1 MANVGL
7 IYDTVFLRHET
18 GFHPEN
24 PARVEHTFDHLSKSE
39 LFGDLLVMA
48 PRPATVEEI
57 TLAHSKGYYETI
69 GCLGQSRVA
78 LDPDTIYGPGTF
90 EAAINAVGAVI
101 TALERIG
108 EGKVE
113 RAFCLVRPPGHHARI
128 GMSMGFCIFN
138 NVAVGAKVAR
148 EKLGMQKVA
157 IIDFDVH
164 HGNGTQEIF
173 YEDEDVLY
181 CSIHQYPFYP
191 GTGSREE
198 KGTGKGLGKTLNVP
212 LPCGSSEKDYLTAF
226 EDEILPAVEQH
237 RPQVILL
244 SAGFDAHRR
253 DPIGG
258 MNLESHSFER
268 ITDLI
273 VNCAQKVCKG
283 RIVSV
288 LEGGYDL
295 AALATSI
302 EAHMRALLK

>member
-7 IYDTVFLRHET
+7 IYDTVFLKHET
-18 GFHPEN
+18 GCHPEN
-24 PARVEHTFDHLSKSE
+24 RARVEHAFDHLSKSE

-48 PRPATVEEI
+48 PRPATAEEI
-57 TLAHSKGYYETI
+57 TLAHSRGYYETI
-69 GCLGQSRVA
+69 ACLGQSRVA

-90 EAAINAVGAVI
+90 DAALNAVGGVI
-101 TALERIG
+101 AALEAIEQGRI
-108 EGKVE
+108 E

-128 GMSMGFCIFN
+128 GMAMGFCIFN
-138 NVAVGAKVAR
+138 NVAVGAMAAKAKFGIDR
-148 EKLGMQKVA
+148 VA

-198 KGTGKGLGKTLNVP
+198 KGAGRGLGKTLNVP
-212 LPCGSSEKDYLTAF
+212 LPGGSSEKDYLKAF
-226 EDEILPAVEQH
+226 EDEILPAVEKH
-237 RPQVILL
+237 KPQVILV
-244 SAGFDAHRR
+244 SAGFDAHRN

-258 MNLESHSFER
+258 MGLESYSFER

-273 VNCAQKVCKG
+273 VGCAQKVCRG
-283 RIVSV
+283 RIVSA

-295 AALATSI
+295 TALATSI
-302 EAHMRALLK
+302 EAHIRALLK